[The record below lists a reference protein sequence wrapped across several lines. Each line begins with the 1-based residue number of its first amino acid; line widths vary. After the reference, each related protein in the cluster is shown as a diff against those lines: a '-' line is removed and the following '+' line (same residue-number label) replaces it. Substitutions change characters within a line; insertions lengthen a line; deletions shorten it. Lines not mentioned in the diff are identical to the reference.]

1 MAKQLVR
8 LWERPSYDGKKFTY
22 YLLYTDEQGRRRQ
35 KTLGHADRRKAE
47 RQRGQFERKL
57 TMGAVEPGS
66 MKLTDFLEDSLIR
79 TGDQIR
85 ESTRVEYRSA
95 MEDFIG
101 VIGDVDYATVRQMH
115 GELYR
120 QTCLDRGNTPATVT
134 KKLKEIKRF
143 FQLAVERRQRDE
155 NPLKYVKVLRSP
167 KKKIRIYSEDECD
180 RILRIASQIQN
191 DAILE
196 WDILVTLALTTGM
209 RKSELLNL
217 TWADIDFE
225 AQIVEV
231 SPKESTAETWE
242 WRIKDTDRRTL
253 PLTQDVVRLLVNL
266 QNGRPEGYP
275 YVLVPTERYDHI
287 QQKLRA
293 SGRWTLSHARTS
305 VINNFKRMFDKIL
318 AVAAVKAG
326 TFHDLRKTAITN
338 WFYQGLNIYDVMR
351 LAGHSKYETTYR
363 FYLEVKDG
371 LVDRARGAITHT
383 VSRELLQKCC
393 SRGSGSDIEKG
404 QQA

>member
-1 MAKQLVR
+1 MAKQLVK
-8 LWERPSYDGKKFTY
+8 LWKRPSYDGERFTY
-22 YLLYTDEQGRRRQ
+22 YLLYADENGRRRQ
-35 KTLGHADRRKAE
+35 KSLRHADYRKAE
-47 RQRGQFERKL
+47 RQRAQLEREL
-57 TMGAVEPGS
+57 RMGIVEPGS
-66 MKLTDFLEDSLIR
+66 MRLREFLEDSLIR

-95 MEDFIG
+95 MEEFIS
-101 VIGDVDYATVRQMH
+101 VIGDVDYTIVRQMH
-115 GELYR
+115 GELFR
-120 QTCLDRGNTPATVT
+120 QTCLDRENTPATVT
-134 KKLKEIKRF
+134 KKLREIKRF
-143 FQLAVERRQRDE
+143 FQLAIERQQLDVH
-155 NPLKYVKVLRSP
+155 PLKYVKVPRSP

-180 RILRIASQIQN
+180 RILRAASQIQN
-191 DAILE
+191 NAILE
-196 WDILVTLALTTGM
+196 WDILVTLAITTGM

-242 WRIKDTDRRTL
+242 WRIKDTDRRNL
-253 PLTQDVVRLLVNL
+253 PLTQDVVKLLVNL
-266 QNGRPEGYP
+266 QNGRLEGYP
-275 YVLVPTERYDHI
+275 YVFVPPERYDHI

-293 SGRWTLSHARTS
+293 MGNWTLSHARTT
-305 VINNFKRMFDKIL
+305 VINNFKRMFDRIL
-318 AVAAVKAG
+318 AAASVKAG

-363 FYLEVKDG
+363 FYLQVKDG
-371 LVDRARGAITHT
+371 LVDRARCAITHT
-383 VSRELLQKCC
+383 VSQELLQKCC
-393 SRGSGSDIEKG
+393 SRGSDGDKEKG